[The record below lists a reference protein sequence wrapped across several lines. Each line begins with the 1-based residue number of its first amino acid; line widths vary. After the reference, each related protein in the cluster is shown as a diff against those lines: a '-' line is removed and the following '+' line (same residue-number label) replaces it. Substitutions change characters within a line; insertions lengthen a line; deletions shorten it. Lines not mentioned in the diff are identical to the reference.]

1 MWEIIH
7 QFKKKKKKKK
17 IHGEIKPY
25 GEKKSHIEW
34 IMWREKK
41 RYNQVEIKESSE
53 NKQNMTGN
61 HVK

>member
-1 MWEIIH
+1 ME
-7 QFKKKKKKKK
+7 KKKSYRMNHVERK
-17 IHGEIKPY
+17 
-25 GEKKSHIEW
+25 
-34 IMWREKK
+34 KK